1 MHLEFL
7 VTEAPKCAYRDGG
20 AVGQGR
26 IHCATGH
33 ALNGSDVEFGV
44 LERVGACLQRCRI
57 GKFRRTESFRESS
70 RNPQERECLGHMSDV
85 KKARES
91 GSNE

>member
-7 VTEAPKCAYRDGG
+7 VAEAPKCAYRDGG

-33 ALNGSDVEFGV
+33 ALHAGSDGELWV
-44 LERVGACLQRCRI
+44 LERGGAYLQRCRI

-70 RNPQERECLGHMSDV
+70 RNPRERECLGHMSDV

-91 GSNE
+91 G